1 MNGVRPHAQGE
12 TSLPSERPPAAGKS
26 LSGFARE
33 NEENTPRGSR
43 KDQKREGQ
51 PKGGLVE
58 QKRQLLGTLH
68 ESLERLEDRK
78 RQPLER
84 EEPKPREE
92 GAPGLGPASSEH
104 HLDAYSDDERREAQ
118 QDGQVPILV
127 ARRLERVIVAR
138 ARRVC
143 QPVSERMSADH
154 AGSPDG
160 DRGNSGKPVAIHDPS
175 L

>member
-1 MNGVRPHAQGE
+1 M
-12 TSLPSERPPAAGKS
+12 
-26 LSGFARE
+26 
-33 NEENTPRGSR
+33 
-43 KDQKREGQ
+43 
-51 PKGGLVE
+51 E
-58 QKRQLLGTLH
+58 QKRQLLGTLQK
-68 ESLERLEDRK
+68 SLERLEDRK

-92 GAPGLGPASSEH
+92 GRAPRLGLASSEH

-118 QDGQVPILV
+118 QDGQVPIPV

-143 QPVSERMSADH
+143 QPVSERMSADC